1 MKVIDGRATTTA
13 FVARQRQYSP
23 VIGVCAEL
31 PASSPSPATEATAR
45 LGAAAAAVDNDG
57 PPIPVASS
65 RSAEVSS
72 GGLRFRLQQ
81 RPSFLVDAE
90 DGGNNDLAG
99 QSYNAPDGI
108 IRKFQMGRPSVDQQ
122 QKTPFPNLALSF
134 FFPSRLLYLRS
145 VPSSPT
151 ATIMM
156 EFGDGAR
163 QRRSREEVVSHH
175 PAASVNFGVPV
186 AVSRR

>member
-45 LGAAAAAVDNDG
+45 LG
-57 PPIPVASS
+57 
-65 RSAEVSS
+65 EVSS

-99 QSYNAPDGI
+99 QSYNAPDG
-108 IRKFQMGRPSVDQQ
+108 RSSGRHAEIDTKQPEALLEFRSISPSTFIGGA
-122 QKTPFPNLALSF
+122 KKRTERRPPFPSD
-134 FFPSRLLYLRS
+134 
-145 VPSSPT
+145 SSDEV
-151 ATIMM
+151 AQ
-156 EFGDGAR
+156 
-163 QRRSREEVVSHH
+163 QRRKWRTIS
-175 PAASVNFGVPV
+175 AAFSPPFGQ
-186 AVSRR
+186 